1 VLGLVVGVGFAGTLT
16 AVDAAFDPNKP
27 RPWTWFAIS
36 GAYHLVG
43 LLIVAVLV
51 SIWR

>member
-1 VLGLVVGVGFAGTLT
+1 MAIGYALMVNMTD
-16 AVDAAFDPNKP
+16 AVFDPNKP
-27 RPWTWFAIS
+27 QPMVWFVIT